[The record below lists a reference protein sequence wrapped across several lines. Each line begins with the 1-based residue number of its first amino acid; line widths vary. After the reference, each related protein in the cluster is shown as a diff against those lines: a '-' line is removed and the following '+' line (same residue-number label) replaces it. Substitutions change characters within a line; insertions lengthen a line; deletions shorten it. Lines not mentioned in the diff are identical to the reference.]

1 VPGLQALQDEIKRL
15 ERRIQE
21 LEAAA
26 SEGPDPSVLERQERL
41 QSLLDKILDGIITID
56 TKGIIHTLNRP
67 AEEIFGFKEDEVVGR
82 NVSILMPEPYR
93 AEHAGH
99 ISRYLD
105 TGEARIIGIGREVTG
120 LRKDG
125 STFPMDLAVSEFS
138 VDGVRMFTGIM
149 RNISERKRLEEQL
162 IQSSKLAS
170 LGELVGGIT
179 HEINNPTSIIIMRA
193 ASLIREAKEEN
204 RQSEIIE
211 DIEVIQRQCAKVVQ
225 ITSGLLAFS
234 RQSPFEPKPAS
245 VNRTIENAIGLI
257 ENVIKNHGVS
267 LETQLD
273 PDLPI
278 VKLDTARIEQVM
290 LNLFN
295 NAIDAM
301 PDGGMLRIRSS
312 RSMLSRK
319 PHILIRVSDTGEGI
333 PKENLDRLFDPFFT
347 TKEVGKGTG
356 LGLSISYG
364 IVQDHSGRFEVESQM
379 GQGTMFSFYLPIEDV

>member
-1 VPGLQALQDEIKRL
+1 VPESQALQDEIKRL

-41 QSLLDKILDGIITID
+41 QSLLDNILDGIITID
-56 TKGIIHTLNRP
+56 AKGIIHTFNRP
-67 AEEIFGFKEDEVVGR
+67 AEEIFGYSADEVVSR
-82 NVSILMPEPYR
+82 NVSVLMPEPFR
-93 AEHAGH
+93 AEHDSYV
-99 ISRYLD
+99 SRFLD
-105 TGEARIIGIGREVTG
+105 TGEARIIGVGREVSG
-120 LRKDG
+120 RRKDG

-149 RNISERKRLEEQL
+149 RNITDRKRLEEQL

-170 LGELVGGIT
+170 LGELVGGIA

-193 ASLIREAKEEN
+193 ASLIREVKEEN
-204 RQSEIIE
+204 RQAEIIE
-211 DIEVIQRQCAKVVQ
+211 DIQVIQRQCAKVAQ

-245 VNRTIENAIGLI
+245 VNRTIESAIGLI
-257 ENVIKNHGVS
+257 ENVIKSHGVS
-267 LETQLD
+267 FETELD

-295 NAIDAM
+295 NAMDAM
-301 PDGGMLRIRSS
+301 PDGGVLRIASS
-312 RSMLSRK
+312 RSTLSRK
-319 PHILIRVSDTGEGI
+319 PHILIRVSDTGEGV

-364 IVQDHSGRFEVESQM
+364 IVQEHSGRLEVESQL
-379 GQGTMFSFYLPIEDV
+379 GQGATFSLYLPIGDI